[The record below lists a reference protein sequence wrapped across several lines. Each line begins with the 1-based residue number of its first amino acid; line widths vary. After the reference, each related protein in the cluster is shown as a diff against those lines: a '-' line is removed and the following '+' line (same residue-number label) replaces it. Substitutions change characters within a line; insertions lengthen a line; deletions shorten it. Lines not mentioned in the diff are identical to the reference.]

1 MEGDGKQ
8 IGHSANGQRDPLD
21 HGDWEYVSQIAL
33 QDFSARDFAL
43 LDAQREVFYRERQA
57 TEVLRM
63 LQASEHDPTFGYPI
77 NNFRHCLQ
85 SATMAQ
91 RAGKNE
97 EYVAIALLHDIGF
110 IACPSVHG
118 QFSAALLQ
126 PYISPE
132 NHWMLVHH
140 AIFQNVHC
148 PGHPTLD
155 QFEREKWRGHPA
167 FERTV
172 EFVALFDQDAMD
184 PNYDNMPFE
193 AFEPMVQRLFARIPQ
208 RVEVP

>member
-1 MEGDGKQ
+1 MDGDSPAT
-8 IGHSANGQRDPLD
+8 GHKANGSHSELYRA
-21 HGDWEYVSQIAL
+21 DWEYVPVSL
-33 QDFSARDFAL
+33 EDFSAENFAL
-43 LDAQREVFYRERQA
+43 LDTQRAVYYGERQA
-57 TEVLRM
+57 MEVLRM
-63 LQASEHDPTFGYPI
+63 LRTSEDDPSFGYPI

-85 SATMAQ
+85 SATLAH
-91 RAGKNE
+91 RAGKDE
-97 EYVAIALLHDIGF
+97 EYVALALLHDIGF
-110 IACPSVHG
+110 IACPTVHG
-118 QFSAALLQ
+118 EFSAALMQ

-155 QFEREKWRGHPA
+155 QFGREKWRGHPA

-193 AFEPMVQRLFARIPQ
+193 FFEPMVHRMFAQTPRP
-208 RVEVP
+208 VEVP